1 MLISSIERFN
11 KLPHP
16 FLRYRGS
23 EFFFFIYHMRAQNTS
38 RGQKLSWR
46 ERERRR
52 KMQVVETREGRIRLE
67 GGDID
72 RWRYY
77 VLNAYANST
86 QNSNYRFIVT
96 SGIGSRANVSRR
108 SNPTRAFSHEKLA
121 RNVHFWCVREKNLCL
136 RESETRGSIHSS
148 SSSRMNLHSFKRSL
162 FKYSFISAFRI
173 SS

>member
-67 GGDID
+67 GGGID

-121 RNVHFWCVREKNLCL
+121 RNVHFWCVRE
-136 RESETRGSIHSS
+136 ESLPERVCWDTW
-148 SSSRMNLHSFKRSL
+148 FDSL
-162 FKYSFISAFRI
+162 LLFFEDEFTLVQTIAF
-173 SS
+173 